1 MDISQ
6 YLSPDRIFL
15 DKVFD
20 SKEDLL
26 KFLLEKVAND
36 PAVVDLDEVR
46 RDLFDREAKG
56 GTALEDGLAVPHART
71 NGVRDIVM
79 AFVRLGVPL
88 DLGSAD
94 GGPSRFV
101 FLILVPKEKVDEY
114 LEVLGHIARIMKR
127 PTVRER
133 LIGVKTPD
141 EVFNIFKEL
150 EVKG

>member
-1 MDISQ
+1 MDK
-6 YLSPDRIFL
+6 IFE
-15 DKVFD
+15 
-20 SKEDLL
+20 SKEEMLN
-26 KFLLEKVAND
+26 FLLEKVAGD
-36 PAVVDLDEVR
+36 PAVLDPEEVR
-46 RDLFDREAKG
+46 KDLFEREAKG
-56 GTALEDGLAVPHART
+56 GTALEDGIAVPHART

-94 GGPSRFV
+94 GRPSRFV
-101 FLILVPKEKVDEY
+101 FLILVPKDRVNEY

-133 LIGVKTPD
+133 LIGLKTPE
-141 EVFNIFKEL
+141 EVFDIFKEL